1 MEEAVDSIH
10 PELIKDLTQL
20 NVVLNGKEQ
29 DKRIKTI

>member
-1 MEEAVDSIH
+1 MEEAFHSIQ